1 MTPAAPGHH
10 PDPTTVQRAG
20 ADVSGAPA
28 PADESD
34 LAAQVDL
41 LQAVIRRFGIEDAV
55 ARIVA
60 LEDLH
65 AEIAV
70 QQRKLSNL
78 IAQVREAERQL
89 TP

>member
-1 MTPAAPGHH
+1 MTFAAPDHQ
-10 PDPTTVQRAG
+10 PDPTTAKRAH

-34 LAAQVDL
+34 LAAQVEL
-41 LQAVIRRFGIEDAV
+41 LQAAIRRFGIEDAV

-65 AEIAV
+65 AEIAI
-70 QQRKLSNL
+70 QQRKLSDL
-78 IAQVREAERQL
+78 IAQVRDVESRHTA
-89 TP
+89 